1 MADTAAIQSHL
12 IAHPPAASV
21 PITYSYLTPN
31 MQGFTSYLSGAGL
44 SSIPSQ
50 HTSEIAIFAAASEAF
65 SQRNINCSIAESLTR
80 FRPVVEKALA
90 EGIKVRGY
98 VSMIIECPYDGPTSP
113 ATVADVVERLLEMG
127 CYEVSLGDTN
137 GVGTPG

>member
-1 MADTAAIQSHL
+1 MR
-12 IAHPPAASV
+12 
-21 PITYSYLTPN
+21 
-31 MQGFTSYLSGAGL
+31 GFTSYLSGAGL

-65 SQRNINCSIAESLTR
+65 SQRNINCSIAESLAR

>member
-1 MADTAAIQSHL
+1 MADTPEVMSHL
-12 IAHPPAASV
+12 KAHPPQAPV

-31 MQGFTSYLSGAGL
+31 MKGLTSYLAGSAL
-44 SSIPSQ
+44 PSASSQ

-65 SQRNINCSIAESLTR
+65 SQRNINCSIAESLER
-80 FRPVVEKALA
+80 FQPVAQKALE

-113 ATVADVVERLLEMG
+113 KKVAEVVEGLLDMG